1 MSSQFLIEDDVTA
14 DGTLEAIDAGVQ
26 QIESEGVLITQ
37 SGVRTEQSPTT
48 AMQRVAADH
57 EAFAVTLEKA
67 DTDGDGIPDRN
78 LEAVYD
84 AFYAADSQT
93 AERVIERTDGEYR
106 SLLVTLSLDADFSES
121 ADVVPVLES
130 GAETMENGGQRT
142 ATTAGPLVVN
152 DAMLDEIVGGIL
164 LTMAIALAAIAVA
177 LTGVFKYMHGSATL
191 GLVVAVPIVLVVG
204 MVIGGMYLLDI
215 PLTLLTA
222 LLMSMVIGLG
232 VDYNIHIG
240 DRFADELDAGR
251 SPTEALDRAVT
262 GTGGALLG
270 STLTSAGAFATIAL
284 VPHPQLQSFGG
295 IVVISLVTSF
305 VVSLLVLPSVL
316 LLWSR
321 YGASSLT
328 TVLDTD
334 EPLPQD

>member
-1 MSSQFLIEDDVTA
+1 
-14 DGTLEAIDAGVQ
+14 
-26 QIESEGVLITQ
+26 
-37 SGVRTEQSPTT
+37 
-48 AMQRVAADH
+48 
-57 EAFAVTLEKA
+57 
-67 DTDGDGIPDRN
+67 
-78 LEAVYD
+78 
-84 AFYAADSQT
+84 
-93 AERVIERTDGEYR
+93 
-106 SLLVTLSLDADFSES
+106 
-121 ADVVPVLES
+121 
-130 GAETMENGGQRT
+130 
-142 ATTAGPLVVN
+142 
-152 DAMLDEIVGGIL
+152 
-164 LTMAIALAAIAVA
+164 
-177 LTGVFKYMHGSATL
+177 
-191 GLVVAVPIVLVVG
+191 